1 MDYSSQYLKYNQW
14 LLTPYGQ
21 RVVEEITDVFQQI
34 DFSDWK
40 GRFLQ
45 LGACGQNPWLEHL
58 DFASKWLFLPHE
70 QAQVDV
76 ISHPLEIPLPN
87 QIIDVLFAPFI
98 FDLGISPERFLFE
111 ADRVL
116 SSMGLVIF
124 VGLNPT
130 SLWRMSRFVSF
141 SKKQWYQSKQ
151 GASAWKI
158 KKIFEHI
165 DYQTLKMDFFYYMPP
180 IQNTKLIPYFNWVNK
195 LSKLIAFYPPSFY
208 ILILQKRDKSFTGLL
223 TVEKST
229 WC

>member
-1 MDYSSQYLKYNQW
+1 MDYSDLFLKYDDW
-14 LLTPYGQ
+14 LSKPYGQ
-21 RVVEEITDVFQQI
+21 RVVQEVSETIEQI

-45 LGACGQNPWLEHL
+45 IGACGTNPWIDHL
-58 DFASKWLFLPHE
+58 DFASKWLFLPVHHM
-70 QAQVDV
+70 VTDV
-76 ISHPLEIPLPN
+76 VAHPLELPLPN
-87 QIIDVLFAPFI
+87 QVIDVLFAPFI
-98 FDLGISPERFLFE
+98 FDLGIAPEQFLFE

-116 SSMGLVIF
+116 SSMGLLIF

-130 SLWRMSRFVSF
+130 SLWRISRFFSF
-141 SKKQWYQSKQ
+141 SKKAWYQTNS
-151 GASAWKI
+151 GASAWHI

-180 IQNTKLIPYFNWVNK
+180 LHNINLIRYFNWINK

-208 ILILQKRDKSFTGLL
+208 VLVLQKRDKAFTDFLS
-223 TVEKST
+223 VEKST